1 MNDQKSSAA
10 TQQGQRAPG
19 QQPPSQTPQKNPASG
34 GDQNTAQR
42 SPNQQ
47 KPPTDNERKSGSEQ
61 SEKAHRS
68 NLAGDQDTDEPV
80 ETEEG
85 RSANRPA

>member
-1 MNDQKSSAA
+1 M
-10 TQQGQRAPG
+10 R
-19 QQPPSQTPQKNPASG
+19 PPSRRDLLYPASAWAG
-34 GDQNTAQR
+34 

-47 KPPTDNERKSGSEQ
+47 RPPTGNERKGGSEQ
-61 SEKAHRS
+61 NEKIRRS

-85 RSANRPA
+85 